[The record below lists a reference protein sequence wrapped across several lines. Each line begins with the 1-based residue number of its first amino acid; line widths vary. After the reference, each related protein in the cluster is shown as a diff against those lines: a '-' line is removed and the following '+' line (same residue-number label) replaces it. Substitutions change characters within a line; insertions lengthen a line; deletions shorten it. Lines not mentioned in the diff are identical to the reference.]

1 VIAFGQES
9 ALEADGGIIDKAPR
23 DAVPATG
30 DPNQPV
36 GATRTVRD
44 AVFDVMR
51 RFGMTTIFGNPG
63 STEIP
68 FLTGLPPDIHFV
80 LGLHEGSVV
89 GIATGYAIAR
99 GEPALVNLHTA
110 AGLGNAINAIAN
122 ARDCRAPLVV
132 LVGQQDRRQLA
143 YEPFLTGR
151 SLERLAGDYPVWS
164 SLPVRP
170 QDVPGAVARAY
181 NEAQA
186 ARGPALVVVPMGDWQ
201 EPADELAAG
210 WPERTVHARSVSPTE
225 VGELADMI
233 DRAASPALV
242 VGPGADSREGWAA
255 VIALAERL
263 RCPVW
268 QESFTRRAGFPQD
281 HPLFAGHLH
290 WRRRLMRET
299 LAPHDLVVTLGT
311 NAFRLYLFD
320 DSGPMVPDGTR
331 VAVLTEDPAEAYR
344 SPCELAVVAPV
355 APACAA
361 LADQVSERDGEPPA
375 PLVRPP
381 APAPPATGE
390 ALSPGHVFAALAER
404 LPRDTVLVEETPS
417 SQPELYQRIPVRSPG
432 GFIACGNGGLGFG
445 VAGSIGLRM
454 GDPDRPV
461 VGVIGDGS
469 VMYAI
474 QALWSAAHYEV
485 GVLLIVMAN
494 GRYAVMDGLARANNA
509 PAAWPAFGSID
520 IAGFAR
526 CLGCPSINVDTHER
540 LLATFDEVL
549 PDLASRREPLLV
561 EVALSG

>member
-1 VIAFGQES
+1 M
-9 ALEADGGIIDKAPR
+9 IDQAQST
-23 DAVPATG
+23 AVPAAS
-30 DPNQPV
+30 DPADPV
-36 GATRTVRD
+36 GDRRTVRD

-63 STEIP
+63 STEVP
-68 FLTGLPPDIHFV
+68 FLTALPPDIHFV

-99 GEPALVNLHTA
+99 GEPAFVNLHTA

-143 YEPFLTGR
+143 YEPFLSGR
-151 SLERLAGDYPVWS
+151 ALEKLAGEYPVWS
-164 SLPVRP
+164 CLPVRA

-186 ARGPALVVVPMGDWQ
+186 GRGPALVVVPMGDWE

-210 WPERTVHARSVSPTE
+210 WPERTVRAASVTPAE
-225 VGELADMI
+225 LGELAEMI
-233 DRAASPALV
+233 DRAVSPGLV
-242 VGPGADSREGWAA
+242 VGPGTDTCEGWEA

-263 RCPVW
+263 CCSVW
-268 QESFTRRAGFPQD
+268 QESFTRRVGFPQD
-281 HPLFAGHLH
+281 HPLFAGHLP
-290 WRRRLMRET
+290 WRRSEMREA
-299 LAPHDLVVTLGT
+299 LARHDLVLAVGT
-311 NAFRLYLFD
+311 NAFRLYLFED
-320 DSGPMVPDGTR
+320 AGPMVAEGTR
-331 VAVLTEDPAEAYR
+331 VAVLTDDPAEAHR

-355 APACAA
+355 AGACAA
-361 LADQVSERDGEPPA
+361 LAEQLLQRDDPPPA

-381 APAPPATGE
+381 APPAPAAGE
-390 ALSPGHVFAALAER
+390 PLTAGHVLAALGER
-404 LPRDTVLVEETPS
+404 LPRNSVLVEETPS
-417 SQPELYQRIPVRSPG
+417 SQPELYRRVAVRAPR
-432 GFIACGNGGLGFG
+432 GFVASGNGGLGFG

-469 VMYAI
+469 SMYAI

-494 GRYAVMDGLARANNA
+494 GRYAVMDGLARARNA

-520 IAGFAR
+520 IAGIAR
-526 CLGCPSINVDTHER
+526 CLGCPAINVDTHEG
-540 LLATFDEVL
+540 LLETLDAVL
-549 PDLASRREPLLV
+549 PGLAGRREPLLL
-561 EVALSG
+561 EVALAR